1 MDRTIGSLLKAHRS
15 STGLTQEELAEK
27 AEVSARTVSDV
38 ERGLRTRIYRDTAL
52 RLADALDLAGGQRVE
67 FEVAS
72 RGRRPQ
78 PLQPASPLPTPPTR
92 LIGRDREVEV
102 VVSALEDPEIRLVT
116 LTGPGGI
123 GKTRLALEAA
133 ARARTRD
140 GAAFL
145 QLATMSDPTEVVREI
160 ARAVGVSSAL
170 APTIDAIAE
179 RVAGHDVLLVLDT
192 FEHVLDAAPDVAS
205 LLSSTSGATIL
216 VTSREAL
223 RIRGEHE
230 VAIPTLDVPSGSTID
245 AILAS
250 PATALFVERAVQ
262 VRSSLTID
270 EEAAAT
276 IADICRRLN
285 GLPLAIELAA
295 ARIRHLPVKTL
306 RDQLEHALDALVAGP
321 RDLPVR
327 QRTMRDTIAWS
338 FALLDGSEKRSFV
351 DLSVFSG
358 GWTLDAAAAVCAT
371 DALGAISGLIDKSL
385 VVRVDDEEPRWE
397 MLDVIREFGAE
408 QRESGEAED
417 RHLAYFLALAEA
429 AEPELGRTGQHD
441 WLRRLAREHD
451 NIRTALRCAIGM
463 GDAGSALRT
472 AGAIW
477 RFWLLHGDLSEGRGW
492 LRTSLDLDPSASP
505 RARAKAMW
513 GLAWLAYHQGDY
525 AVAETCAD
533 ELVRAAEPDGDP
545 VETRNALTIRGIVDL
560 AYGRFAEAIPPLERC
575 VELLR
580 DSGPS
585 WLLATSL
592 LNLGQATTYAGD
604 TRAESILEESRQVY
618 LELGDQHFAAR
629 STLYLGYAA
638 LLRGDEEDALAL
650 LRESLISFWEL
661 EDTWGLTEA
670 LEGLAATVAHRDGGT
685 RAILIA
691 GAADALRETIS
702 TRPFPADHAVL
713 ERSLE
718 QLRSSVDDAAW
729 RSSWEQGRAMTFDE
743 AVDEALQVR

>member
-38 ERGLRTRIYRDTAL
+38 ERGLRARIYRDTAL
-52 RLADALDLAGGQRVE
+52 RLADALDLGGGERVE
-67 FEVAS
+67 FQVAS
-72 RGRRPQ
+72 RGRRSEPAR
-78 PLQPASPLPTPPTR
+78 PASPLPMPPTR
-92 LIGRDREVEV
+92 LIGREREVEIV
-102 VVSALEDPEIRLVT
+102 LGALGHPEIRLVT

-140 GAAFL
+140 GAAFV
-145 QLATMSDPTEVVREI
+145 QLGTMSDPAEVVREI
-160 ARAVGVSSAL
+160 ARAVGVSGGR
-170 APTIDAIAE
+170 APTIDAIADHL
-179 RVAGHDVLLVLDT
+179 AGHDILLVLDT
-192 FEHVLDAAPDVAS
+192 FEHVLDAASDVAH
-205 LLSSTSGATIL
+205 LLSVAPGVTIL
-216 VTSREAL
+216 ATSREAL
-223 RIRGEHE
+223 RVRGEHE
-230 VAIPTLDVPSGSTID
+230 VAIPTLELPPRATTD
-245 AILAS
+245 AVLAS

-262 VRSSLTID
+262 VRPSLSID
-270 EEAAAT
+270 EATAAT

-295 ARIRHLPVKTL
+295 ARIRHLPLESL
-306 RDQLEHALDALVAGP
+306 RDQLEHALDVLVAGP
-321 RDLPVR
+321 RDLPPR

-338 FALLDGSEKRSFV
+338 YALLDGSERRSFL

-358 GWTLDAAAAVCAT
+358 GWTLEAASAVCGT
-371 DALGAISGLIDKSL
+371 DVLGAISALIDKSL

-397 MLDVIREFGAE
+397 MLDVIHEFGAE
-408 QRESGEAED
+408 QREGAEAED
-417 RHLAYFLALAEA
+417 RHCAHFLSLAEE

-451 NIRTALRCAIGM
+451 NIRTALRYAIGK
-463 GDAGSALRT
+463 GDAESALRI

-492 LRTSLDLDPSASP
+492 LRASLELDPSAAP
-505 RARAKAMW
+505 HARAKATW

-533 ELVRAAEPDGDP
+533 ELLSAAEPDGDP

-560 AYGRFAEAIPPLERC
+560 AFGRFAEAIPPLERC

-580 DSGPS
+580 DAGPS

-592 LNLGQATTYAGD
+592 LNLGQATTHAGD
-604 TRAESILEESRQVY
+604 ARAGSILEESRQVY
-618 LELGDQHFAAR
+618 LDLGDQHFAAR
-629 STLYLGYAA
+629 STLYVGYAA
-638 LLRGDEEDALAL
+638 LLRGDAAGALASF
-650 LRESLISFWEL
+650 RESLISFWEL
-661 EDTWGLTEA
+661 EDTWGVVEA
-670 LEGLAATVAHRDGGT
+670 LESLAATAAHRDGGT
-685 RAILIA
+685 RAIRIA

-713 ERSLE
+713 ERSLDA
-718 QLRSSVDDAAW
+718 LRLSIEDVAW
-729 RSSWEQGRAMTFDE
+729 RSSWERGRAMTFDE